1 MKNILIICLLT
12 LSLFSCRRTKLT
24 TTHYEKSDSTAVN
37 KSVQKDTV
45 IKTVKETIR
54 DTVYSEITIKA
65 PCDSNGKL
73 KEGFSQV
80 FNNGDYSVEVRIE
93 NNEIKVKFLSR
104 KRTERNQ
111 SEYHKSDKSDTAVIQ
126 SNKSTVSSSHKET
139 EKGTGFWDQLKLYL
153 SYISTIVLSIIAWEL
168 FLKRLLKLIKII

>member
-1 MKNILIICLLT
+1 MRLIILLIILGT
-12 LSLFSCRRTKLT
+12 FSCRKTKIM
-24 TTHYEKSDSTAVN
+24 TTHIEKSDSSMVA
-37 KSVQKDTV
+37 KSWQKDTV

-54 DTVYSEITIKA
+54 DTVYNEITIKA

-80 FNNGDYSVEVRIE
+80 FNNGDFSAEVRIE

-104 KRTERNQ
+104 KRTERNER
-111 SEYHKSDKSDTAVIQ
+111 EYHKSDKSDATVTQ
-126 SNKSTVSSSHKET
+126 SNKSTLSSSHKET
-139 EKGTGFWDQLKLYL
+139 EKGTGFWGQLKLYI
-153 SYISTIVLSIIAWEL
+153 SYLSTIVLSIIAWEL